1 MLRCSEA
8 DEARRAGSA
17 SFSPLRTQVLRQ
29 AAIALA
35 RIIDGAAWVGSR
47 LPAWLTH
54 GLAELGGNIQWA
66 TRPKRRRCLAANLC
80 HAVGAPPD
88 DQRVQAA
95 VRRVM
100 LNEAHA
106 AADLLWAIGKP
117 QEFLDTVVYE
127 GWHHVDF
134 TVAQGRGLILA
145 GTHLG
150 GWEVATAIPGA
161 RIDVPTNVIVADNW
175 IAWAIEH
182 VRAGVGLRV
191 MYRQAAALRSVR
203 RLQAGEAV
211 LLLGDNS
218 EFAGHTHRVRFLD
231 SEMEMAAGVAALA
244 RLAGSPIISFT
255 VLPRG
260 PRRWCA
266 TMDPPIEPP
275 APAAGR
281 AGEQAVLQQ
290 LADRWSEA
298 IRANPGHWAMAA
310 PLHWVD
316 WVHEEPSQ
324 ANEAGE
330 GQTVQSSA
338 EEPRE
343 EPSG

>member
-8 DEARRAGSA
+8 DEALRAGRA
-17 SFSPLRTQVLRQ
+17 SLSPLRTRVLRQ

-35 RIIDGAAWVGSR
+35 RVIDGAAGVGSR
-47 LPAWLTH
+47 LPVRVAH

-80 HAVGAPPD
+80 HAVGAAPD
-88 DQRVQAA
+88 DPRVRAA

-100 LNEAHA
+100 INESHA
-106 AADLLWAIGKP
+106 AADLLWAIGRP
-117 QEFLDTVVYE
+117 QQFLDTVVYK
-127 GWHHVDF
+127 GWDFVDS

-161 RIDVPTNVIVADNW
+161 KIAVPTNVIVADNW
-175 IAWAIEH
+175 IAWAVEH
-182 VRAGVGLRV
+182 VRAGVGLKV

-244 RLAGSPIISFT
+244 RLAGSPIIPFT
-255 VLPRG
+255 VLPLA
-260 PRRWCA
+260 PRRWRA
-266 TMDPPIEPP
+266 TMDPPIDPPP
-275 APAAGR
+275 AEAGR
-281 AGEQAVLQQ
+281 AGEQAVMQQ

-310 PLHWVD
+310 PLHWVE
-316 WVHEEPSQ
+316 EEPSQ
-324 ANEAGE
+324 TNGSGD
-330 GQTVQSSA
+330 GQPVRPGA